1 MKYGV
6 PVSDGKKVAQL
17 IRLGGKKYGTVIT
30 VTQMCKK
37 SEKVTCTAK
46 HIVDEMWKQWR
57 IEGGK
62 EKGKEN
68 ADDEEETTLSKVDKK
83 VKGTGKDC

>member
-1 MKYGV
+1 M
-6 PVSDGKKVAQL
+6 
-17 IRLGGKKYGTVIT
+17 IT

-37 SEKVTCTAK
+37 SKKVTCTAK

-62 EKGKEN
+62 EKGEEN
-68 ADDEEETTLSKVDKK
+68 ADDEDETTLSKLMRKPSSKERRTTKARRKK
-83 VKGTGKDC
+83 LEHVTTVR

>member
-1 MKYGV
+1 
-6 PVSDGKKVAQL
+6 
-17 IRLGGKKYGTVIT
+17 
-30 VTQMCKK
+30 MCKRSK
-37 SEKVTCTAK
+37 KVTCTAK

-68 ADDEEETTLSKVDKK
+68 ADDEDETTLPKLGGPVGPLPPNIFFS
-83 VKGTGKDC
+83 